1 MYKPINERNVYNI
14 FTQKLLTR
22 DHLYCY
28 NRRAVMCVC
37 VKESECIENTKPDL
51 FFLWFFMVH
60 RSLLVVHQS
69 IYVHKFIVLLILN
82 KTSLTYFL
90 STCTDTIVS
99 FKFEFH

>member
-37 VKESECIENTKPDL
+37 VEESECIENTKPD
-51 FFLWFFMVH
+51 FFFYGSPQFAGGSSEH
-60 RSLLVVHQS
+60 
-69 IYVHKFIVLLILN
+69 I
-82 KTSLTYFL
+82 
-90 STCTDTIVS
+90 CT
-99 FKFEFH
+99 